1 MLREEEVDCDVQV
14 VEFHASNAAAVC
26 GFCVIIDADS
36 ASEIECD
43 RTSERSLV
51 MRVEC
56 NINADCM
63 EPYAVL
69 HIIQMSPAIA
79 EAISILE
86 REGTDSLPLV
96 GVRDGK
102 TYFLEPGDLELI
114 RTEGREVICY
124 DKLKNRY
131 RLDKPLYELER
142 ILGEIFVRVSKSS
155 IINIRQISHVSA
167 GFNGSLELVMKNGM
181 EDYISR
187 SFRKS
192 FKERLGLK

>member
-1 MLREEEVDCDVQV
+1 MLPEEAVDCDVQV
-14 VEFHASNAAAVC
+14 VEFRASNAAAVC
-26 GFCVIIDADS
+26 GTCAIIDA
-36 ASEIECD
+36 EG
-43 RTSERSLV
+43 RSLV

-56 NINADCM
+56 NINADCT

-86 REGTDSLPLV
+86 REGTDSLPLI

-142 ILGEIFVRVSKSS
+142 ILGEVFVRVSKSS
-155 IINIRQISHVSA
+155 IINIRQINHVSA
-167 GFNGSLELVMKNGM
+167 GFNGSLEMVMKNGM